1 MWRTPIFLLLLA
13 SLTAC
18 SANNKLLATW
28 ADKAPFINQMEIN
41 AVDKNARELL
51 RKTSKL
57 TAGATAHH
65 NIKLAAGKHYAF
77 FADCADECSNID
89 LALQQDGATLKADTA
104 EDASPMFGFY
114 ATQAGSYQLVPQM
127 VSCVNADK
135 KGCKYA
141 VQVFESER
149 QLIADE

>member
-1 MWRTPIFLLLLA
+1 
-13 SLTAC
+13 
-18 SANNKLLATW
+18 
-28 ADKAPFINQMEIN
+28 MEIN

-104 EDASPMFGFY
+104 ADASPMFGFH

-149 QLIADE
+149 QLIAD